1 MLLKKA
7 EIHLSSVYE
16 AIQTCLTFFF
26 PLFLSFCFFIFFLS
40 LSVCHP
46 SFYHS
51 LPPPHKQKR
60 TPIHTDTTN
69 HHTHTHGTFSQSFVM
84 ALINNWSRE
93 CSDCS
98 KSVRQPVFTFFQESC
113 KEEPRQAELRSHCR
127 STQHKLVPQY
137 HNISA
142 CLTLPEAL
150 GPAKSYTSKRQ
161 TADQGNMSPTEILNV
176 SGTEI

>member
-1 MLLKKA
+1 MKPYKRASLFSSLYFCLFVSSSLFSLYLYA
-7 EIHLSSVYE
+7 TPLST
-16 AIQTCLTFFF
+16 ILF
-26 PLFLSFCFFIFFLS
+26 PRHTNRNALQFT
-40 LSVCHP
+40 P
-46 SFYHS
+46 T
-51 LPPPHKQKR
+51 PPII
-60 TPIHTDTTN
+60 T
-69 HHTHTHGTFSQSFVM
+69 HTHTHGTFSQSFVM

-137 HNISA
+137 HSISA

-176 SGTEI
+176 SGSEI